1 MRPVDSLVLVALY
14 CAGAVHAVPAMEET
28 AAAVT
33 PPSTAAAVTPPSTA
47 AAVTPPS
54 TVVNATPSS
63 TRSVSIEDKQVAEAA
78 SAAADKVVAKL
89 EVARDEAWQNARGSL
104 AVASNPPIRSSRVY
118 EMLSAETDRFAQLED
133 AINNAKANSVHKRRV
148 AELTGAAWDAH
159 ESLRLKKLRAS
170 ASVLALEQAKEAAE
184 QARVLEQE
192 LLHELAT
199 EAGHQLS
206 VGSA

>member
-1 MRPVDSLVLVALY
+1 MWVNSVMLVAFY
-14 CAGAVHAVPAMEET
+14 CAGAVHAVPAMEE
-28 AAAVT
+28 
-33 PPSTAAAVTPPSTA
+33 PA

-54 TVVNATPSS
+54 TVVNATPS

-184 QARVLEQE
+184 QASVLEQE
-192 LLHELAT
+192 LLRELEV
-199 EAGHQLS
+199 EAGRQLS
-206 VGSA
+206 AGSA